1 MCLAAA
7 KKGLEK
13 KRATTKDMDA
23 LLTAQGVSSV
33 ERSQDKLR
41 SLLAPLGKGSLRSA
55 KVMLDM
61 ERKRGG
67 LAQSRGYG
75 FVEFKEHAHA
85 LACLRELNNNAAYCS
100 SAAGA
105 TSKTGL
111 RPRLIVEFTLENMQ
125 KVMILKRREE
135 RAVKRKTDSLET
147 DPSSDD
153 RGDQEQPT
161 TKKPK
166 TSSSSSAVAASVAA
180 APAAPG
186 ESGKKRQ
193 REDDVAD
200 DSEQQQKQLRDKK
213 LAKEKRKAIE
223 KKRKEK
229 VLARKLKKE
238 GSETATTS
246 SLPNDASSTNK
257 RKGLFGRIRAEKKE
271 KKRAAK
277 V

>member
-1 MCLAAA
+1 
-7 KKGLEK
+7 
-13 KRATTKDMDA
+13 MDA

-135 RAVKRKTDSLET
+135 RAVKRKTDSLDS
-147 DPSSDD
+147 DPSSDA
-153 RGDQEQPT
+153 REDQEQPA
-161 TKKPK
+161 KKPK
-166 TSSSSSAVAASVAA
+166 TSSSSSSSAAAVVAVAASAA
-180 APAAPG
+180 ATTAAAPG

-193 REDDVAD
+193 REDDVVD
-200 DSEQQQKQLRDKK
+200 DSEQQQQKQLRDKK

-238 GSETATTS
+238 GNGGVIVATTS
-246 SLPNDASSTNK
+246 SLPNDASPSNK

>member
-1 MCLAAA
+1 
-7 KKGLEK
+7 
-13 KRATTKDMDA
+13 MDA

-135 RAVKRKTDSLET
+135 RAVKRKTDSLDS
-147 DPSSDD
+147 DPSSDA
-153 RGDQEQPT
+153 REDQEQPA
-161 TKKPK
+161 KKPK
-166 TSSSSSAVAASVAA
+166 TSSSSAAAVVAVAASAA
-180 APAAPG
+180 ATTAAAPG

-193 REDDVAD
+193 REDDVVD
-200 DSEQQQKQLRDKK
+200 DSEQQQQKQLRDKK

-238 GSETATTS
+238 GKGGEIVATTS
-246 SLPNDASSTNK
+246 SLPNDASPSNK

>member
-1 MCLAAA
+1 
-7 KKGLEK
+7 
-13 KRATTKDMDA
+13 
-23 LLTAQGVSSV
+23 VSSV

-85 LACLRELNNNAAYCS
+85 LACLRELNNNSAYCS

-166 TSSSSSAVAASVAA
+166 TSSSSSSAVAASVAA

-213 LAKEKRKAIE
+213 LAEEKRKAVE

-238 GSETATTS
+238 GSDTATTS
-246 SLPNDASSTNK
+246 SLPNDASCTNK